1 MSQAPRRG
9 RRRLLVMLGLVA
21 LAIAAGLIVSARRPP
36 PRVPTVVEALERGA
50 FVREVT
56 GTGVVEALQERALGF
71 ASAGT
76 VATVAVDEGER
87 VAAGEVLARLD
98 TAATE
103 RELASTRTSLASA
116 SADRTSVLAQ
126 QEADRFDAAS
136 AVSAAEE
143 QRARAERSLIDAE
156 RERETVQRLF
166 DVGAASRNELRA
178 AQDAALRARS
188 ALTEAERALTTAR
201 SREANL
207 ASVAAAQRAGADARV
222 AQLESQL
229 ANLEARLA
237 EATLVSPIDGVVT
250 GVQIQVGAAVA
261 TQSVITVADTTRL
274 RVRGRFDESRALEL
288 AQGQLA
294 VIVPDADA
302 RLRLDARVDRI
313 SPVAARDA
321 GVAQVSAEL
330 SFADGQTLDPAVV
343 RPGYTVTVRV
353 RVRELEDV
361 LLMPLEAIT
370 EGPDGSFVVRVM
382 AHEPDGGSAEH
393 VPLTVL
399 ERNPTLAAVE
409 GALSAGD
416 LIAVVGLD
424 AIADG
429 APVSFPRLPGRSG
442 GGD

>member
-9 RRRLLVMLGLVA
+9 RRRLLVTLGLVA
-21 LAIAAGLIVSARRPP
+21 LAIVAALIVNARRPP
-36 PRVPTVVEALERGA
+36 VRVPTVVEALERGA

-76 VATVAVDEGER
+76 VATIAVSEGAWVAS
-87 VAAGEVLARLD
+87 GEVLARLD
-98 TAATE
+98 TSTTE

-116 SADRTSVLAQ
+116 SAERTSVLAQ

-136 AVSAAEE
+136 AVTAAEE
-143 QRARAERSLIDAE
+143 QRARAERALGDAE

-166 DVGAASRNELRA
+166 DVGAAARNELRA
-178 AQDAALRARS
+178 AEDAELRAHS
-188 ALTEAERALTTAR
+188 ALADAQRALTTAR

-207 ASVAAAQRAGADARV
+207 ASVAAAQRAGADARI

-250 GVQIQVGAAVA
+250 GVQIQVGATVA

-294 VIVPDADA
+294 IIVPDADA
-302 RLRLDARVDRI
+302 RLRLEARVERI

-382 AHEPDGGSAEH
+382 VDEPDGGSAQH
-393 VPLTVL
+393 VPVTVL

-416 LIAVVGLD
+416 VIAVVGLD
-424 AIADG
+424 AIVDG

>member
-1 MSQAPRRG
+1 MSRAPRRG
-9 RRRLLVMLGLVA
+9 RRRLLLVLGLVA
-21 LAIAAGLIVSARRPP
+21 LAVAAALFVSARRPP
-36 PRVPTVVEALERGA
+36 ARVPTVVETLQRGA

-76 VATVAVDEGER
+76 VADVAVSEGAR
-87 VAAGEVLARLD
+87 VTAGAVLARLD
-98 TAATE
+98 TSATE
-103 RELASTRTSLASA
+103 RELASTRTSLVSA

-136 AVSAAEE
+136 AVTAAVE
-143 QRARAERSLIDAE
+143 QRARAERALSDAE
-156 RERETVQRLF
+156 RERETAQRLF

-178 AQDAALRARS
+178 AEDAELRARS
-188 ALTEAERALTTAR
+188 ALADAQRALTTAR

-237 EATLVSPIDGVVT
+237 DATLASPIDGVVT
-250 GVQIQVGAAVA
+250 GVQIQVGDAVA
-261 TQSVITVADTTRL
+261 TQNVMTVADTARL

-288 AQGQLA
+288 TQGQPA
-294 VIVPDADA
+294 TIIPDADA
-302 RLRLDARVDRI
+302 RLRLDGRVDRI

-321 GVAQVSAEL
+321 GVAQVTAEL
-330 SFADGQTLDPAVV
+330 SFADVATLDPALV

-353 RVRELEDV
+353 RVRELDDV

-370 EGPDGSFVVRVM
+370 EAPQGSFVVRVVV
-382 AHEPDGGSAEH
+382 AEPGSGRAEH
-393 VPLTVL
+393 VPVTVL
-399 ERNPTLAAVE
+399 ERNPTLAAAE
-409 GALSAGD
+409 GALTAGD

-424 AIADG
+424 ALADG
-429 APVSFPRLPGRSG
+429 ALVSFPRLPGRSA